1 MRSLYRSIEGLVESY
16 GRHGLF
22 NTAGEEN
29 LPSQRSIEA
38 ILRELGELLLPG
50 FVEMEALDHDNLAL
64 VTAER
69 VNRTARALER
79 EIEKTIA
86 FGNRAAG
93 YTGPCKTCR
102 AAAKLLVDVFF
113 EELPVLREKLALDVE
128 AAFQG
133 DPAAK
138 SHEEVILSY
147 PGLQAI
153 MVHRLANFFWEREV
167 PLIPRMMSEIIH
179 KQTGIDIHPGA
190 KIGKFFFIDHGTG
203 VVIGETTVI
212 GDGVKIY
219 QGVTLGA
226 LSVKKAA
233 ADLKRHPTIEDEV
246 TIYSG
251 ATILGGDT
259 VIGAG
264 SIIGGNVWITKS
276 VAPSSRVY
284 LAEGDTVTE
293 QRK

>member
-1 MRSLYRSIEGLVESY
+1 VRSLYRSIEGIVDSY
-16 GRHGLF
+16 GRHGLI

-29 LPSQRSIEA
+29 LPSQWSIET
-38 ILRELGELLLPG
+38 ILRELGELMLPG
-50 FVEMEALDHDNLAL
+50 FVEMAALDHDNLAL

-69 VNRTARALER
+69 VNRTARKLER

-86 FGNRAAG
+86 FSYRAEG
-93 YTGPCKTCR
+93 DTGPGKTCR

-153 MVHRLANFFWEREV
+153 MVHRLANFFWERDV
-167 PLIPRMMSEIIH
+167 HLIPRMMSEIIH

-190 KIGKFFFIDHGTG
+190 KIGKSFFIDHGTG

-226 LSVKKAA
+226 LSVKKSA

-259 VIGAG
+259 TIGRR
-264 SIIGGNVWITKS
+264 SIIGGNTWITKS
-276 VAPSSRVY
+276 VPPDSRVY
-284 LAEGDTVTE
+284 IAEGDTITE
-293 QRK
+293 RRN